1 MGMDN
6 RTLLDILDGVR
17 DVLWAVNGEFEG
29 RDAEDFAEAFCLLTA
44 IADRLYV
51 REYGEMR

>member
-1 MGMDN
+1 MDN

-29 RDAEDFAEAFCLLTA
+29 RDADQFTDAFCLLTA
-44 IADRLYV
+44 VADRLYV
-51 REYGEMR
+51 REYGEVR